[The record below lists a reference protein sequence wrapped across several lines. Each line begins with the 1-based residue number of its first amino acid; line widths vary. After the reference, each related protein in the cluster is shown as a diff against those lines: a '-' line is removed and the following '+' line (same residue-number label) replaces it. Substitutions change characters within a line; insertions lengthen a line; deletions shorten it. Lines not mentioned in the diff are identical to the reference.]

1 MREYLLTGLVAASL
15 CYVLTPFIRNMAIR
29 FKAMADVR
37 ERDIHNVSTPRWGGV
52 SMWLAMGLTL
62 LFAQHMRL
70 VGRAYSRELLGIF
83 LAATFVLILGALD
96 DKFELD
102 AVTKLAGQALAA
114 GILLINGVQVLWL
127 PINGVLILP
136 ANIGQLLTVI
146 IVVVIIN
153 AVNFIDGL
161 DGLAVG
167 VVAIAASCFFA
178 FSYLLAV
185 LNGFT
190 RAGAPSLMTIIL
202 VGLCVGFLTHNAYP
216 ARMFMGDSGSMLLGL
231 VLAASA
237 ITLTGQIDANALSE
251 ENGRSTLVPLFLPFA
266 VLAIPLLDLIWAV
279 VRRARSGKS
288 PFAPDKLHLHHRL
301 LNQGNSQNKTTLILY
316 LWTASLAVP
325 VTVAAFTPLWI
336 SVILTLVLVLI
347 SLFLSFKTNTR
358 SLVDQ

>member
-1 MREYLLTGLVAASL
+1 MREYLLTGLIAAAL

-37 ERDIHNVSTPRWGGV
+37 ERDIHSISTPRWGGV

-127 PINGVLILP
+127 PINGVVILP

-190 RAGAPSLMTIIL
+190 RAGAPSLMTVIL
-202 VGLCVGFLTHNAYP
+202 VGLCVGFLAHNAYP

-251 ENGRSTLVPLFLPFA
+251 ENGRSTLVPLLLPFA

-301 LNQGNSQNKTTLILY
+301 LDTGNSQTRTAIVLY
-316 LWTASLAVP
+316 LWTATFAVP
-325 VTVAAFTPLWI
+325 VTIAAFAPLWI
-336 SVILTLVLVLI
+336 AIVVGAVLLA
-347 SLFLSFKTNTR
+347 LSYFSRKR
-358 SLVDQ
+358 ELAVYV

>member
-1 MREYLLTGLVAASL
+1 MREYLLTGFVAAAL
-15 CYVLTPFIRNMAIR
+15 CYVITPFIRNMAFR
-29 FKAMADVR
+29 FKAIADVR
-37 ERDIHNVSTPRWGGV
+37 ERDIHVVSTPRWGGV

-62 LFAQHMRL
+62 IFAHNMRL

-83 LAATFVLILGALD
+83 LAATCVLILGALD

-114 GILLINGVQVLWL
+114 GVLLINGVQVLWL
-127 PINGVLILP
+127 PINGVVMLP

-153 AVNFIDGL
+153 AVNFIDGI

-202 VGLCVGFLTHNAYP
+202 VGICLGFFAHNAYP

-251 ENGRSTLVPLFLPFA
+251 SSTRPTLVPLLLPFA

-279 VRRARSGKS
+279 FRRAKSGKS

-301 LNQGNSQNKTTLILY
+301 LDTGNSQTRTTVVLY
-316 LWTASLAVP
+316 LWTATFAVP
-325 VTVAAFTPLWI
+325 VTVAAFAPLWI
-336 SVILTLVLVLI
+336 AVVVGCTLLA
-347 SLFLSFKTNTR
+347 LSFFSRKR
-358 SLVDQ
+358 QREVRHVA

>member
-1 MREYLLTGLVAASL
+1 
-15 CYVLTPFIRNMAIR
+15 
-29 FKAMADVR
+29 
-37 ERDIHNVSTPRWGGV
+37 
-52 SMWLAMGLTL
+52 
-62 LFAQHMRL
+62 MRL

-83 LAATFVLILGALD
+83 LAATFVLILGAID

-102 AVTKLAGQALAA
+102 AVTKLAGQALAG
-114 GILLINGVQVLWL
+114 GILLLNGVQVLWL
-127 PINGVLILP
+127 PINGVVILP

-190 RAGAPSLMTIIL
+190 RAGAPSLMTVIL
-202 VGLCVGFLTHNAYP
+202 VGLCVGFLAHNAYP
-216 ARMFMGDSGSMLLGL
+216 ARMFMGDSGSMFLGL
-231 VLAASA
+231 MLAASA

-251 ENGRSTLVPLFLPFA
+251 ENGRSTLVPLLLPFA

-301 LNQGNSQNKTTLILY
+301 LDTGNSQTRTAIVLY
-316 LWTASLAVP
+316 LWTATFAVP
-325 VTVAAFTPLWI
+325 VTIAAFAPLWI
-336 SVILTLVLVLI
+336 AILIGLVLLA
-347 SLFLSFKTNTR
+347 LSYLSRKR
-358 SLVDQ
+358 EVSYSEQ